1 VALGRK
7 KGQRLMFL
15 DFDEN
20 MHMQIEVLRAF
31 LERYDGN
38 QRFANEIG
46 GAYRARKLVAFAKWQ
61 INSLEQLLTK
71 RVGDES

>member
-1 VALGRK
+1 
-7 KGQRLMFL
+7 MFL

-20 MHMQIEVLRAF
+20 MHMQIEILRAF

-61 INSLEQLLTK
+61 LQSLEKLPKQ
-71 RVGDES
+71 RVGDEG